1 MRHLRNATAALLC
14 SVMISMAPM
23 PPAAAA
29 SEFAGA
35 MLPDDDYPR
44 PAMPH
49 VDETRLIDDGSL
61 YREIIASANA
71 SGTAAKSSD
80 YVYGAA
86 ESKDHVNVWVPVRRN
101 EGASPDLTYEDARS
115 LCLECTIDTRAAKG
129 DDPSFS
135 PVTLQL
141 LDEDGTVINQCP
153 PPMTTAEVRTDGETP
168 GTAFRSMRGTVI
180 ESPAK
185 RYTLRLTE
193 QRPTGDT
200 TEDVTFSVDEKGEIL
215 VLDKAGKAETPAAS
229 RGESEP
235 WRLLEER
242 EYENGV
248 TLRADACTRTI
259 EASHRHSEIL
269 YDPSQHDE
277 EFSKALEIGCP
288 DGCTAADAERIWQD
302 LARRRATAAAYPP
315 VPDLE
320 TDASATPDGQEGQ
333 GGAATGYVVA
343 LAAIATVGMLIV
355 AATFVR
361 RKK

>member
-1 MRHLRNATAALLC
+1 MENKLQATIDIGSHSCILLIAAFEDAPATA
-14 SVMISMAPM
+14 
-23 PPAAAA
+23 PA
-29 SEFAGA
+29 E
-35 MLPDDDYPR
+35 
-44 PAMPH
+44 
-49 VDETRLIDDGSL
+49 
-61 YREIIASANA
+61 SAN
-71 SGTAAKSSD
+71 
-80 YVYGAA
+80 
-86 ESKDHVNVWVPVRRN
+86 P
-101 EGASPDLTYEDARS
+101 
-115 LCLECTIDTRAAKG
+115 
-129 DDPSFS
+129 
-135 PVTLQL
+135 
-141 LDEDGTVINQCP
+141 
-153 PPMTTAEVRTDGETP
+153 EV
-168 GTAFRSMRGTVI
+168 
-180 ESPAK
+180 
-185 RYTLRLTE
+185 
-193 QRPTGDT
+193 
-200 TEDVTFSVDEKGEIL
+200 
-215 VLDKAGKAETPAAS
+215 ETPAAS

-235 WRLLEER
+235 WRLIEER

-248 TLRADACTRTI
+248 TLRADACTRAI
-259 EASHRHSEIL
+259 DASHRHSEIL